1 VNAFASDRPLVAIGL
16 QTVLEKHVIILF
28 IFHASAGM
36 QEPGKI
42 IALKQIIKAG
52 IRPPVLLFVSSK
64 ERAKSLHAELQ
75 FEGIHVDSIHADNC
89 QSARAASVEKFRAGK
104 TWLLV
109 ATDLIARGMD
119 FLGVS
124 TVINY
129 DFPGSTTDYIHR
141 CAADSRC

>member
-1 VNAFASDRPLVAIGL
+1 
-16 QTVLEKHVIILF
+16 
-28 IFHASAGM
+28 M

-141 CAADSRC
+141 CAADLYRDSISDMSMCANSSSAAGATDHLAPARSQ